1 MATINGAKALGIDH
15 LVGSLEIGKRADIIL
30 LDLKKPNMYPLHNL
44 MSSLVYSVNS
54 SDVKTVIVDGKI
66 LYENYQFKTLNIDE
80 VFEQSLFYSQ
90 KLIGGSK

>member
-1 MATINGAKALGIDH
+1 MYLLL
-15 LVGSLEIGKRADIIL
+15 LVGSLEIGKRAAVIV
-30 LDLKKPNMYPLHNL
+30 LDLEKPHMYPLHNL

-66 LYENYQFKTLNIDE
+66 IYKDYQFKTLNIDE
-80 VFEQSLFYSQ
+80 VFEHSLYYSQ